1 MTTPALIA
9 DIGDQSGRRHASI
22 PLCLHKRYIT
32 THLMSGKPL
41 ATLRRNAVISM
52 AVAAAGK

>member
-1 MTTPALIA
+1 
-9 DIGDQSGRRHASI
+9 
-22 PLCLHKRYIT
+22 
-32 THLMSGKPL
+32 MSGKPL